1 MCIKENSFSC
11 ILRKCSC
18 REERRNL
25 NFPAI
30 KYCGICL
37 TFSVCCFVHGG
48 CCLKF
53 VQTVFGYLVFC
64 ICCLVVCCF
73 EFNVLCFGVGCFLV
87 LHIVLILNKSTY
99 SYGCPKNSLLSSIM
113 CMWLP
118 LNTTTQE
125 KKKIKRFKTSIL
137 QTRP

>member
-1 MCIKENSFSC
+1 MPVIFFYRFAISLQINFISVKFPNTDLLSWS
-11 ILRKCSC
+11 ILKLS
-18 REERRNL
+18 NL

-64 ICCLVVCCF
+64 ICCFVVCCF

-99 SYGCPKNSLLSSIM
+99 SYGCPKNSLLS
-113 CMWLP
+113 
-118 LNTTTQE
+118 
-125 KKKIKRFKTSIL
+125 
-137 QTRP
+137 